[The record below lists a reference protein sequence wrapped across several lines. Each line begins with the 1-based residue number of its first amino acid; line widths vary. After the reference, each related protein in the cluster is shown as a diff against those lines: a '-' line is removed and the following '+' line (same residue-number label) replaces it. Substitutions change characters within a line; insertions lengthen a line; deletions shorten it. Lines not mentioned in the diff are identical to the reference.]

1 MKRIGIT
8 GGIGSGKTYV
18 CQILERMGIPVF
30 YCDEQAK
37 RLMLESEQ
45 IRARL
50 TALLGP
56 QVYFPDGALNKP
68 LLASYLF
75 SYQEHAARINAIVH
89 PVVKEYFHDFVAQQS
104 ENVRFC
110 AMESAILFESGFAD
124 VVDVT
129 FLVDAP
135 WELRLK
141 RAMMRDAAGRE
152 QIEARMRSQMS
163 DEERRHLADYCI
175 VNDGVRDVESQVKNL
190 LAGL

>member
-18 CQILERMGIPVF
+18 CRILERMGVPVF

-37 RLMLESEQ
+37 RLMVESER
-45 IRARL
+45 IREQL
-50 TALLGP
+50 TALLGAH
-56 QVYFPDGALNKP
+56 VYCSDGTLNKP
-68 LLASYLF
+68 LLADYLF
-75 SYQEHAARINAIVH
+75 SDKHHADRINGIVH
-89 PVVKEYFHDFVAQQS
+89 PVVKQSFCDFVLQQTDG
-104 ENVRFC
+104 VRFC
-110 AMESAILFESGFAD
+110 AMESAILFESGFTD

-141 RAMMRDAAGRE
+141 RAMQRDAAGRE

-175 VNDGVRDVESQVKNL
+175 VNDGVHDVESQVENL